1 MGMRTVL
8 ALTLMASLVLTQEGS
23 GNGLPAGHEEI
34 LSSPYN
40 PDSFSCDD
48 QAYGY
53 YADVESGC
61 EIFHICLPVQ
71 DNEGLVTNTLK
82 FSFFCGNGTVFDQE
96 SLVCNHPDSAFP
108 CESHPACS
116 GLWPSGRCWR
126 ITRWW

>member
-1 MGMRTVL
+1 MEQCLQHHTVMRTVL

-34 LSSPYN
+34 LSRWTVTTTILCILLTLSSTSPYN

-61 EIFHICLPVQ
+61 E
-71 DNEGLVTNTLK
+71 VTGGVFCVIIS
-82 FSFFCGNGTVFDQE
+82 FS
-96 SLVCNHPDSAFP
+96 P
-108 CESHPACS
+108 
-116 GLWPSGRCWR
+116 
-126 ITRWW
+126 